1 MNITELVNSF
11 PRKRATGGVS
21 EDKIVSAENVLGL
34 HFAQEYREL
43 LANYGS
49 LFLKGEEFLGIDVVD
64 VTLKAKEGNPDFP
77 QDMYVVS
84 NTYIDGILLV
94 QNASGSIY
102 TYQPLHGIQKVAT
115 SLSVYIS
122 TLLKK

>member
-1 MNITELVNSF
+1 MNITKLINSF

-34 HFAQEYREL
+34 HFAQEYREV

-49 LFLKGEEFLGIDVVD
+49 LFLEGEEIFGIDVVNI
-64 VTLKAKEGNPDFP
+64 TLKAKERDPDFP
-77 QDMYVVS
+77 KDMYVIS
-84 NTYIDGILLV
+84 NTYIDGILIV
-94 QNASGSIY
+94 QDTTGAIY

-122 TLLKK
+122 LLLKK